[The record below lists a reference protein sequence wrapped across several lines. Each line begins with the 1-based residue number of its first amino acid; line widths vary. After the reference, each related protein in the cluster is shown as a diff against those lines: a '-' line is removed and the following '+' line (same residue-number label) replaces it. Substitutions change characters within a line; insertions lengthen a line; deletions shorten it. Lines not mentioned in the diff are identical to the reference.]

1 MTQDYHHSHHDPSA
15 SPAMTSIVRA
25 AVVVVTIALFIGSTL
40 NAMIG
45 LRDLAIVFALATPL
59 GICAWGFA
67 RAGHNEA
74 ALALICCVLIVVVT
88 MVLVLSPLGIHD
100 PALTAYGGIV
110 LVGALLLSR
119 RAFYLLCAVAVVFA
133 SAAFVLE
140 LTGVTR
146 PRVAG
151 EGWSG
156 FAEFLVILVVFAT
169 LGRYSAEVLFG
180 SVGDALRAN
189 ARDALTSLANRRGFM
204 ATATRVLKTPGVS
217 ALVIADLDNFRRVN
231 VVIGHRAADALLDE
245 VAARVRKAAGPHLA
259 ARVGDDEF
267 AILATGLAD
276 EGAAE
281 AFARELHRELRF
293 EYTGVSVR
301 ASVGFARF
309 PRDAHGIE
317 SLLLAAE
324 GSLTRAKD
332 REQEPEGFA
341 GPADRI

>member
-1 MTQDYHHSHHDPSA
+1 MVDSHHDPSA
-15 SPAMTSIVRA
+15 SPAMASIVRV
-25 AVVVVTIALFIGSTL
+25 AVVAVTIALFIGSTL
-40 NAMIG
+40 NAMMG

-67 RAGHNEA
+67 RAGYNEA
-74 ALALICCVLIVVVT
+74 ALALLCCVMIVVVT
-88 MVLVLSPLGIHD
+88 LVLVLSPLGIHD

-119 RAFYLLCAVAVVFA
+119 RAFYALGALAVVAA
-133 SAAFVLE
+133 SVAFVLE

-146 PRVAG
+146 PRIAG
-151 EGWSG
+151 EGWAG

-180 SVGDALRAN
+180 TVGAALRADVK
-189 ARDALTSLANRRGFM
+189 DALTSLANRRGFM
-204 ATATRVLKTPGVS
+204 AGAHRALKAPGPGGIS
-217 ALVIADLDNFRRVN
+217 ALVLADIDNFRRVN
-231 VVIGHRAADALLDE
+231 VVIGHRAADAVLDE
-245 VAARVRKAAGPHLA
+245 VASRVRAVAGPHFA
-259 ARVGDDEF
+259 ARLGDDEF
-267 AILATGLAD
+267 AVLATGLAD
-276 EGAAE
+276 ERAAE
-281 AFARELHRELRF
+281 AFARALHAALQF
-293 EYTGVSVR
+293 EYSGVSVR
-301 ASVGFARF
+301 SSVGFARF

-332 REQEPEGFA
+332 RENEPEGFA

>member
-1 MTQDYHHSHHDPSA
+1 MPESHHDPSV
-15 SPAMTSIVRA
+15 SPAMTSIVRV
-25 AVVVVTIALFIGSTL
+25 AVVMVTIALFIGSTL
-40 NAMIG
+40 NAMTG

-67 RAGHNEA
+67 RAGYNEA
-74 ALALICCVLIVVVT
+74 ALALLSCVLIVVVT
-88 MVLVLSPLGIHD
+88 LVLVLSPLGIHD

-110 LVGALLLSR
+110 LMGALLLSR
-119 RAFYLLCAVAVVFA
+119 RSFYALAALAVVAA
-133 SAAFVLE
+133 SVAFVLE

-146 PRVAG
+146 PRIAG

-180 SVGDALRAN
+180 TLGAVLRADVK
-189 ARDALTSLANRRGFM
+189 DALTSLANRRGFM
-204 ATATRVLKTPGVS
+204 TAAARVVKPGSAGIS
-217 ALVIADLDNFRRVN
+217 ALVLADIDKFRRVN
-231 VVIGHRAADALLDE
+231 VVIGHRAADAVLYE
-245 VAARVRKAAGPHLA
+245 VASRVRAAAGQDLV
-259 ARVGDDEF
+259 ARLGDDEF
-267 AILATGLAD
+267 AVLATGLAD
-276 EGAAE
+276 ERAAE
-281 AFARELHRELRF
+281 AFARALHAALQF
-293 EYTGVSVR
+293 EYSGVSVR
-301 ASVGFARF
+301 CSVGFARF